1 MVIVGGGAAGLVAAI
16 RAAGR
21 LGPGRVVVLEAAR
34 EVGRKVLI
42 SGGGRCNVLP
52 MAHRPERFVS
62 QSPLRL
68 VRRFLERFPLREQR
82 LFFESILGGA
92 LIEEPASAK
101 LFPPSN
107 RSRDVR
113 DALRRE
119 AERAG
124 ATIRCATAVRDV
136 TPEGDA
142 WRVTLDGES
151 LRSRVVVVTTGG
163 RSVLGG
169 GADARG
175 LDWAAALGHT
185 VRPLYP
191 ALVPLVSEGAP
202 HGTLAGIS
210 LRARVEAR
218 AGDLQAVDE
227 AGFLF
232 THRGYSG
239 PSVLNVSHVVA
250 RAGASARV
258 TARFATGVTDWDAAL
273 RSGTGSVST
282 LLSRHLP
289 DRLAAAIASAAGVAD
304 TSLARLTREA
314 RRALVAALD
323 AFPLPASGTEGYR
336 TAEVTGGGVALEEV
350 DPATG
355 ESRLHPGLRF
365 AGEILD
371 AFGPIGGFNFQWAW
385 ATGWSAGSLD
395 APPAREAAGGD
406 GGGV

>member
-1 MVIVGGGAAGLVAAI
+1 
-16 RAAGR
+16 
-21 LGPGRVVVLEAAR
+21 
-34 EVGRKVLI
+34 
-42 SGGGRCNVLP
+42 

-62 QSPLRL
+62 ESPPRL
-68 VRRFLERFPLREQR
+68 VKRFLERFPLREQK

-92 LIEEPASAK
+92 LLEEPASAK

-107 RSRDVR
+107 RSKDVR

-124 ATIRCATAVRDV
+124 AAIRCGAPVRDV
-136 TPEGDA
+136 ARDGDA
-142 WRVTLDGES
+142 WRVALDGES
-151 LRSRVVVVTTGG
+151 LRTRVVVVTTGG

-185 VRPLYP
+185 IRPLYP
-191 ALVPLVSEGAP
+191 ALVPLVAEGSP
-202 HGTLAGIS
+202 HGSLAGIS

-239 PSVLNVSHVVA
+239 PSVLNASHVVA
-250 RAGASARV
+250 RAGGASRV
-258 TARFATGVTDWDAAL
+258 TARFATGVADWDAAL
-273 RSGTGSVST
+273 RGGSGSVSS

-289 DRLAAAIASAAGVAD
+289 DRLAGALLAASGVAE
-304 TSLARLTREA
+304 TSLARLTRES
-314 RRALVAALD
+314 RRTLVTVLD

-395 APPAREAAGGD
+395 APPAGEAAGGH
-406 GGGV
+406 GGRV